1 MAVPNGWL
9 GAWHHCVSE
18 GGNLVSITSSAEEDF
33 VKATMAKYNHFWLGL
48 SNQKCDKV
56 WCRFEG
62 GSQKVAWSDGET
74 IKHTN
79 WAPNQLESADVA
91 SCAYVDQKVWK
102 NSGKWRSGSCASSLA
117 YMCKRP
123 LDCPTCSPK
132 SGPAVVKTSDCDD
145 GNVLSGDHCYFH
157 GPSPATQEDAE
168 EFCLARGAQ
177 LPRVHSKR
185 DGQFLS
191 DHFQSSH
198 YPWVG
203 LKKKGN
209 DYKWSDGTA
218 LDYEDLNDRR
228 YSCGDCAFM
237 TSDAQINL
245 NYRCQYKQL
254 D

>member
-1 MAVPNGWL
+1 MWEALEWSILLLGVYWTCASADQCALGWRGHGTSCYKKMEVPNGWL
-9 GAWHHCVSE
+9 GAWHHCVWL
-18 GGNLVSITSSAEEDF
+18 GGNLVSITSSAEENF
-33 VKATMAKYNHFWLGL
+33 VKATMGVDTRFWLGL

-62 GSQKVAWSDGET
+62 GSQKLTWSDGQT

-91 SCAYVDQKVWK
+91 SCAYVNQKVWK

-145 GNVLSGDHCYFH
+145 GNVLYGDHCYFH
-157 GPSPATQEDAE
+157 GTSRETQEDAE

-185 DGQFLS
+185 DGQFLYGK
-191 DHFQSSH
+191 HQEE
-198 YPWVG
+198 PP
-203 LKKKGN
+203 
-209 DYKWSDGTA
+209 
-218 LDYEDLNDRR
+218 
-228 YSCGDCAFM
+228 
-237 TSDAQINL
+237 
-245 NYRCQYKQL
+245 
-254 D
+254 